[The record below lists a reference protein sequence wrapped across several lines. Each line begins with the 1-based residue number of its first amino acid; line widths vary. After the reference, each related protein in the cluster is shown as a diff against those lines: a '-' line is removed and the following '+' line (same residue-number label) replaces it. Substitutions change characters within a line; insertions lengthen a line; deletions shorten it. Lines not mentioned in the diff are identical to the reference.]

1 MPKTP
6 PMYTGFGDG
15 GQTGLLYGGRVS
27 KADPRCE
34 AYGALDEAVSAMG
47 LGRALSPKQDVQE
60 ILLALQRESF
70 TVGGEIA
77 IDTDFYPKFLKHFQK
92 VTADMVDKL
101 EETTDALSE
110 KIELPREFIM
120 PGGSPAGAAIDLA
133 RSTVRRAERRTVEL
147 MDNGLL
153 TNTEIPPL
161 PQPPQL
167 PPLRPRPLRRDSST
181 SATKRCRRIHRLLGW
196 KPFFRWPHPNQVRR
210 AYCNP
215 VSDTHWYNV
224 EHPQIK

>member
-1 MPKTP
+1 MHAPVLISPSPLKALRCRRSACGGRGGPRGQGFLSSPWGLQGLTPCYNSRMPKTP

-101 EETTDALSE
+101 EKTTDALSD
-110 KIELPREFIM
+110 KIELPREFVM

-153 TNTEIPPL
+153 TNTEIPRYL
-161 PQPPQL
+161 NRL
-167 PPLRPRPLRRDSST
+167 SS
-181 SATKRCRRIHRLLGW
+181 LLFVLARYEET
-196 KPFFRWPHPNQVRR
+196 P
-210 AYCNP
+210 
-215 VSDTHWYNV
+215 
-224 EHPQIK
+224 

>member
-1 MPKTP
+1 MMRPYP
-6 PMYTGFGDG
+6 LWASD
-15 GQTGLLYGGRVS
+15 
-27 KADPRCE
+27 
-34 AYGALDEAVSAMG
+34 
-47 LGRALSPKQDVQE
+47 RALSPKQDVQE

-77 IDTDFYPKFLKHFQK
+77 IDTDFYPKFLKHFQQ

-101 EETTDALSE
+101 EKTTDALSE

-153 TNTEIPPL
+153 TNTEIPRYL
-161 PQPPQL
+161 NRL
-167 PPLRPRPLRRDSST
+167 SSLLFVLARYEET
-181 SATKRCRRIHRLLGW
+181 S
-196 KPFFRWPHPNQVRR
+196 
-210 AYCNP
+210 
-215 VSDTHWYNV
+215 
-224 EHPQIK
+224 

>member
-1 MPKTP
+1 MSAQSADTCPYSSLPLSLKGPKGEKGGEGSLPVPVGVTGPRPCYNRPMPKTP

-47 LGRALSPKQDVQE
+47 LGRALSPKQDVRE

-101 EETTDALSE
+101 EDTTDSLSE
-110 KIELPREFIM
+110 KIELPREFVM

-147 MDNGLL
+147 MDTGLL
-153 TNTEIPPL
+153 TNSEIPRYL
-161 PQPPQL
+161 NRL
-167 PPLRPRPLRRDSST
+167 SS
-181 SATKRCRRIHRLLGW
+181 LL
-196 KPFFRWPHPNQVRR
+196 FVLARYEETV
-210 AYCNP
+210 
-215 VSDTHWYNV
+215 
-224 EHPQIK
+224 